1 VALETGVR
9 QRNGFAGEQ
18 QASALAAFGLLGELG
33 GGQPIDCIAAG
44 AHDMS
49 CIIHVRDID
58 STPGFSRFSGPEA
71 AYGVSPIDFYLD
83 VCLNIYMNHQQTV
96 WKALAD
102 PTRRGIIRTLKAGSK
117 TAGDIADE
125 FPMTRASLSHHFNA
139 LKAADLVRT
148 ERRGQH
154 IVYSLNT
161 SVLDDMATI
170 LMDLFAPKD
179 QDKEQEG

>member
-1 VALETGVR
+1 
-9 QRNGFAGEQ
+9 
-18 QASALAAFGLLGELG
+18 
-33 GGQPIDCIAAG
+33 
-44 AHDMS
+44 MS
-49 CIIHVRDID
+49 
-58 STPGFSRFSGPEA
+58 P
-71 AYGVSPIDFYLD
+71 
-83 VCLNIYMNHQQTV
+83 QQTV

-102 PTRRGIIRTLKAGSK
+102 PTRRGIIRTLKGGSK
-117 TAGDIADE
+117 TAGDIAQE

-170 LMDLFAPKD
+170 LMDLFASRGD
-179 QDKEQEG
+179 DDKE